1 MRMTEQGAQK
11 LTYAINTVILFM
23 VFGLM
28 LFFKII
34 EIPFLVYYSIPTAG
48 VYLFGYYLIS
58 RGKLDIY
65 VWMVYLWLT
74 IYMGITT
81 VCVGHDFGFHLYC
94 MSMIPVMFVTE
105 YISYKLNHKSLK
117 ALPVCICVVIFYLVC
132 TGYVLYKGPLYE
144 RDKSVAGVF
153 WFSNSLIVFG
163 FLIFYTNWL
172 IRTIVASED
181 KLKQMAHIDK
191 LTGLYNRH
199 YMMEL
204 LEKLA
209 SNADGSVLA
218 IADIDHFKKI
228 NDTYGHNAGD
238 YVLQR
243 MAELL
248 KEGDKNAYVCR
259 WGGEE
264 FLILLQGHLV
274 NDGVIEEL
282 RRKIEKAEF
291 SFEGKQ
297 INVTMTTGV
306 AYRAKDETIDK
317 WIQRADEKLYY
328 GKQNGRNRVVV

>member
-1 MRMTEQGAQK
+1 MTEQSAQK
-11 LTYAINTVILFM
+11 LTYTINTVILFM

-34 EIPFLVYYSIPTAG
+34 EVPFLFYYSIPTAG

-58 RGKLDIY
+58 QGKLDFY

-74 IYMGITT
+74 TYMGITT
-81 VCVGHDFGFHLYC
+81 LFLGHDFGFHLYC

-105 YISYKLNHKSLK
+105 YISYKLDHKSLK
-117 ALPVCICVVIFYLVC
+117 ALPVCIGVVIFYLFC
-132 TGYVLYKGPLYE
+132 TGYVLYKGPIYE

-153 WFSNSLIVFG
+153 WLTNSLIVFS

-172 IRTIVASED
+172 IRTIVQSED

-204 LEKLA
+204 LEQLA

-218 IADIDHFKKI
+218 IADIDFFKAI

-248 KEGDKNAYVCR
+248 KEGCKDAYVCR

-264 FLILLQGHLV
+264 FLILLSGHLV
-274 NDGVIEEL
+274 NDNIFEEI
-282 RRKIEKAEF
+282 RKKIGKSEF
-291 SFEGKQ
+291 TFEGNE
-297 INVTMTTGV
+297 IHVTITIGV
-306 AYRAKDETIDK
+306 AYRTKEETIDK

>member
-1 MRMTEQGAQK
+1 MTEQWAQK
-11 LTYAINTVILFM
+11 FSYAVNTVILLM

-28 LFFKII
+28 YFFSII
-34 EIPFLVYYSIPTAG
+34 EVDFLVRFSIPTIA
-48 VYLFGYYLIS
+48 VYIIGYILIW
-58 RGKLDIY
+58 RKKLDFY
-65 VWMVYLWLT
+65 VWAVYLWIT

-81 VCVGHDFGFHLYC
+81 LCLGHDFGFHLYC

-117 ALPVCICVVIFYLVC
+117 AMPVCVGVVVFYLIC
-132 TGYVLYKGPLYE
+132 TSYVSFRGPLYDI
-144 RDKSVAGVF
+144 DKNAAGIF
-153 WFSNSLIVFG
+153 WMMNSLTVFG

-172 IRTIVASED
+172 IKTIVQSED
-181 KLKQMAHIDK
+181 KLRQMAHIDK

-204 LEKLA
+204 LEQLA

-248 KEGDKNAYVCR
+248 KEGNGNTYVCR

-264 FLILLQGHLV
+264 FLVLLQGHLV
-274 NDGVIEEL
+274 DDGVFEAL
-282 RRKIEKAEF
+282 RRKIEKEDF

-297 INVTMTTGV
+297 IRVTMTIGV
-306 AYRAKDETIDK
+306 AYRAKEETIDR
-317 WIQRADEKLYY
+317 WIQRADEKLYF
-328 GKQNGRNRVVV
+328 GKEHGRNQVAM

>member
-1 MRMTEQGAQK
+1 MTEQGAKK
-11 LTYAINTVILFM
+11 LTLGINTVILFM

-28 LFFKII
+28 LFFKIV

-48 VYLFGYYLIS
+48 VYLFGYYLILN
-58 RGKLDIY
+58 GKLDIY

-74 IYMGITT
+74 TYMGVTT

-105 YISYKLNHKSLK
+105 YISYKLGHKSLK
-117 ALPVCICVVIFYLVC
+117 ALPVCIGVVIFYLGC
-132 TGYVLYKGPLYE
+132 TGYVLYNGPVYE
-144 RDKSVAGVF
+144 RDKAIAGIF
-153 WFSNSLIVFG
+153 WFINSLIVFG

-199 YMMEL
+199 YMMEI
-204 LEKLA
+204 LEQLA

-218 IADIDHFKKI
+218 IADIDFFKKI

-248 KEGDKNAYVCR
+248 KEASDDAYVCR

-264 FLILLQGHLV
+264 FLILLSGHLV
-274 NDGVIEEL
+274 NDGVFEEIC
-282 RRKIEKAEF
+282 RKIGKSEF
-291 SFEGKQ
+291 SFEGKE
-297 INVTMTTGV
+297 ITVTITIGV
-306 AYRAKDETIDK
+306 AYRRKDETIDK

-328 GKQNGRNRVVV
+328 GKEHGRNQVAI

>member
-1 MRMTEQGAQK
+1 MTEQGAQK
-11 LTYAINTVILFM
+11 LTYGINTVILCM
-23 VFGLM
+23 VLGLM

-34 EIPFLVYYSIPTAG
+34 EIPFLFYYSIPTAG

-58 RGKLDIY
+58 QKKLDIY

-74 IYMGITT
+74 TYMGITT

-105 YISYKLNHKSLK
+105 YISYKLEHKSLK
-117 ALPVCICVVIFYLVC
+117 AMPVCVGVVIFYLIC
-132 TGYVLYKGPLYE
+132 TGYVLYNGPVYV
-144 RDKSVAGVF
+144 RDNAIAGVF

-181 KLKQMAHIDK
+181 RLTQMAHIDK

-204 LEKLA
+204 LEKLT
-209 SNADGSVLA
+209 SDADGSVLA
-218 IADIDHFKKI
+218 IADIDFFKKI

-248 KEGDKNAYVCR
+248 KEAGKDAYVCR

-264 FLILLQGHLV
+264 FLILLSGHLV
-274 NDGVIEEL
+274 KDDIFEEI
-282 RRKIEKAEF
+282 RKKVGRSEF
-291 SFEGKQ
+291 SFEGRE
-297 INVTMTTGV
+297 IHVTITIGV
-306 AYRAKDETIDK
+306 AYRKKDETIDR

-328 GKQNGRNRVVV
+328 GKEHGRNQVVV